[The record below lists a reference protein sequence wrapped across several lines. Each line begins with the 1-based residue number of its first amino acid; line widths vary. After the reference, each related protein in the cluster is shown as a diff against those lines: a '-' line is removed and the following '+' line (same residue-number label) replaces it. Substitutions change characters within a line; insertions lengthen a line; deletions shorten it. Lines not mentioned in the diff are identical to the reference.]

1 VLYFSR
7 TKPRKEARTLPSTCE
22 PTAEIRSRGYPFT
35 FLI

>member
-7 TKPRKEARTLPSTCE
+7 TKPRKETRPLPSMCKS
-22 PTAEIRSRGYPFT
+22 TAEIRSRGYRFT